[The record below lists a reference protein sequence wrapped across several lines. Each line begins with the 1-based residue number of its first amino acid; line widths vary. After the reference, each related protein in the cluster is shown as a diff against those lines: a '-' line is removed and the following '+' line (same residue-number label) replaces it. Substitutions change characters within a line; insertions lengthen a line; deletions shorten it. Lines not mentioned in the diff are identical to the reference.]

1 MEKMNNWKK
10 NFFTIYTGQAFSLLS
25 SSAVQFSIIWWI
37 TMQTGSA
44 LALTIASV
52 VGLMPQAIIG
62 PFAGVWID
70 RYNRKMIMIIADS
83 TVAISSFILG
93 ISFFFGTPSLVFIY
107 AILFFRA
114 LGETFH
120 KPAMQAAIPQL
131 VPESELTKAGGL
143 GQMVTS
149 ACSMIGPMLGAL
161 LMSMTTLQ
169 YVMIVDIVGASLA
182 VLTLSRVKIAKHKV
196 NSKGKLSV
204 LGDMKLGLKAIK
216 ANKALMRASI
226 PVLLST
232 IVFVPLGTLL
242 PLMVKLY
249 FNGTAWHNG
258 IVQALFSS
266 GMLIAALII
275 GVTGGFKKQ
284 FFMISLGIFLMGIC
298 SLIGGMLPA
307 SGFWLFCIIVF
318 LMGTTGMLS
327 NIPFTAYIQKTVPEE
342 NLGKVI
348 SLITSIMSFAAP
360 VGMFI
365 AGPVSELIGVNN
377 WMIFAGVLMLFV
389 GLICY
394 FLTRQFDIKMLR
406 EVSAHE

>member
-1 MEKMNNWKK
+1 MEKTKNWKK
-10 NFFTIYTGQAFSLLS
+10 NFFTIYIGQAFSLLS

-37 TMQTGSA
+37 TVQTNSA
-44 LALTIASV
+44 MALTIASV
-52 VGLMPQAIIG
+52 VGLLPQAIIG

-70 RYNRKMIMIIADS
+70 RYNRKTIMIIAD
-83 TVAISSFILG
+83 TAVAISSLILG
-93 ISFFFGTPSLVFIY
+93 ISFFFGTPPLVFIY
-107 AILFFRA
+107 VVLFMRA

-120 KPAMQAAIPQL
+120 KPAMQAAMPQL

-149 ACSMIGPMLGAL
+149 TCSMIGPMLGAL
-161 LMSMTTLQ
+161 LMSITTLQ
-169 YVMIVDIVGASLA
+169 YIMIVDIVGATLA
-182 VLTLSRVKIAKHKV
+182 VFTLSRVKIAKHKA
-196 NSKGKLSV
+196 NLSEHLSV
-204 LGDMKLGLKAIK
+204 LGDMKLGLK

-232 IVFVPLGTLL
+232 IIFVPLGTLL

-258 IVQALFSS
+258 IVQALFSG
-266 GMLIAALII
+266 GMLIAALVI
-275 GVTGGFKKQ
+275 GVTGGLKKQ

-307 SGFWLFCIIVF
+307 SGFWIFCIIVF
-318 LMGTTGMLS
+318 IMGTTGMLS
-327 NIPFTAYIQKTVPEE
+327 NIPFTAHMQKTIPEE

-360 VGMFI
+360 IGMFI

-377 WMIFAGVLMLFV
+377 WMICAGVLMVFV

-394 FLTRQFDIKMLR
+394 LLTRQFDAKILR
-406 EVSAHE
+406 EVKTHE